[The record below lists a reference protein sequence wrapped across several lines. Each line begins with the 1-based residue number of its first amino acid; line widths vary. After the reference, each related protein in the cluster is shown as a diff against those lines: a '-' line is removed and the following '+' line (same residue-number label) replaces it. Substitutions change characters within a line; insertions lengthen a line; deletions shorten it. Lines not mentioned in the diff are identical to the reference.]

1 MHRIDYV
8 ILYVSDLSASVRFYR
23 DVLGLPFKFEDR
35 GYAEFSTGGARFGLF
50 DRRLLPDLI
59 GSASEQA
66 PGGPSGEVLILVDDV
81 DTEYDRLSSAGARIL
96 SGPVDRP
103 WGHRTLHLADLD
115 GNVVEIAQE
124 IPRAV
129 PRSDRPA

>member
-1 MHRIDYV
+1 MRRIDYV
-8 ILYVSDLSASVRFYR
+8 ILYVSDLSASIRFYR

-35 GYAEFSTGGARFGLF
+35 GYAEFATGGARFGLF

-59 GSASEQA
+59 GSVPEQA
-66 PGGPSGEVLILVDDV
+66 PSGPSGEVLILVDDV
-81 DTEYDRLSSAGARIL
+81 DAEHDRLRAAGAKIL
-96 SGPVDRP
+96 SGPADRP
-103 WGHRTLHLADLD
+103 WGHRTLHLSDPD

-129 PRSDRPA
+129 RRSDPPA